1 MFRNT
6 WAVAG
11 VLAVAAVAG
20 CGGGTSGP
28 GGGGA
33 SGQLQ
38 VGGTYQVTPTVLQS
52 VCGTVTV
59 EPGPATV
66 AHSPGASDFR
76 LTHVGQT
83 YAGRVERNGS
93 FVTDPLVISLGQ
105 GSTDTVRLEG
115 RFRTDGLEATV
126 TVDTNHAGAAP
137 CRYVVGW
144 QAAKQGSPNV
154 IPG

>member
-1 MFRNT
+1 MLRN
-6 WAVAG
+6 APLMMM
-11 VLAVAAVAG
+11 VLAVAG
-20 CGGGTSGP
+20 CGGGSS
-28 GGGGA
+28 GGGTTGGSPA
-33 SGQLQ
+33 QLQ
-38 VGGTYQVTPTVLQS
+38 VGGSYQITPTVLQNP
-52 VCGTVTV
+52 CGSVTV
-59 EPGPATV
+59 LPGPATV
-66 AHSPGASDFR
+66 AHTPGATDFR

-83 YAGRVERNGS
+83 YTGRAERNGA
-93 FVTDPLVISLGQ
+93 FTTDPLVINFGS

-115 RFRTDGLEATV
+115 RFRTDGLDATV